1 MATPLTF
8 VINLDKSQE
17 RLSRISA
24 RLGEL
29 EMPFERVA
37 AIYGADLNERQLKS
51 VYSESLNAKSY
62 RRPLSRAEVGC
73 YMSHLKAWQ
82 TIVDRELA
90 CALIIEDD
98 LVIDAELKGFI
109 ESLSHSTGSWDIV
122 KFYCRKKN
130 PKIISRTAID
140 SRHDLCR
147 FKKIPIGNLAQL
159 ITLDG
164 AKKLL
169 AARQPFGRPADD
181 DIQHWWEADLNVL
194 GVFPPVV
201 HVIPNAKSD
210 IEQQGLRK
218 EKRKS
223 FRPWHGAFLRAKYE
237 YRLRTT
243 LQKTPLPILVGEPKP

>member
-1 MATPLTF
+1 MATPLTL
-8 VINLDKSQE
+8 VINLDKSQQ

-24 RLGEL
+24 RLDEL

-37 AIYGADLNERQLKS
+37 AVYGADLNDRQLKA

-62 RRPLSRAEVGC
+62 RRPLSRAEIGC

-82 TIVDRELA
+82 MIVDRELA

-98 LVIDAELKGFI
+98 LVIDAELKDFI
-109 ESLSHSTGSWDIV
+109 ENLSHSTGSWDII

-130 PKIISRTAID
+130 PKIISRTAIG
-140 SRHDLCR
+140 SGYDLCR
-147 FKKIPIGNLAQL
+147 FQKIPIGNLAQL
-159 ITLDG
+159 ITLEG

-169 AARQPFGRPADD
+169 AARQTFGRPADD

-210 IEQQGLRK
+210 IEQQGARK
-218 EKRKS
+218 EKRQN
-223 FRPWHGAFLRAKYE
+223 FRPWHSAFLRAKYE
-237 YRLRTT
+237 YRLRTA
-243 LQKTPLPILVGEPKP
+243 LQKVPLPTLVSG